1 MRARTLVRDR
11 RGKPTLALAWND
23 CTALATLLRCLSHG
37 SYARCSAGVHTN
49 SCGVLQVVCGLRRT
63 ARGGARAVA
72 ASAAPRIHRRV
83 RATGAVAPVEDTD
96 AEITCVRCHTYKY
109 TPTRIHYISRM
120 YARVMFTSM
129 NGSSYG
135 Q

>member
-23 CTALATLLRCLSHG
+23 CTSTALATLLRCLSHG
-37 SYARCSAGVHTN
+37 RYTRCSAGVHTN

-72 ASAAPRIHRRV
+72 ASAAPGIHWRV
-83 RATGAVAPVEDTD
+83 RTTGAVAPVEDTD
-96 AEITCVRCHTYKY
+96 AEVTCVRDHTYIRPY
-109 TPTRIHYISRM
+109 VYITH
-120 YARVMFTSM
+120 RVCTHASC
-129 NGSSYG
+129 SHP
-135 Q
+135 